1 MHVFKF
7 FSMSQTDWNDGK
19 VFCEIV
25 KGLGGAAPEP
35 EKLSVHPSSWES
47 NIKKAT
53 DAGERLGVKSILTPK
68 DMANP
73 EVEHLGIMAYAANLQ
88 WVPPRPPLSQMIN
101 VQMESSSGRVGEP
114 VKQLQNHFY
123 Y

>member
-1 MHVFKF
+1 M
-7 FSMSQTDWNDGK
+7 
-19 VFCEIV
+19 

-35 EKLSVHPSSWES
+35 EKLSVHPSNWES

-114 VKQLQNHFY
+114 VYIFF
-123 Y
+123 